1 MSRAQAKKQ
10 ISISDFEKSMHGIYS
25 SSVGAGTLD
34 ESPMAY
40 KPTREILELIQPTVD
55 VVAMINPKLN
65 IKDNGE

>member
-1 MSRAQAKKQ
+1 MNEFQA
-10 ISISDFEKSMHGIYS
+10 SMAGIYS

-40 KPTREILELIQPTVD
+40 KPTDEILELIQPTVE
-55 VVAMINPKLN
+55 VISMIKPKLN

>member
-10 ISISDFEKSMHGIYS
+10 ISLSDFENSMKGIYS
-25 SSVGAGTLD
+25 SSVCTGTID

-40 KPTREILELIQPTVD
+40 KPTEEILELIRPTVD
-55 VVAMINPKLN
+55 VLAMIKPKLN